1 PRGPPPPPP
10 PPALSRGYAH
20 ELMEVCE
27 CLRAGRTESLTMPL
41 DDTLGVAGAISRV
54 LDQLG
59 VENYDDTELS
69 HA

>member
-1 PRGPPPPPP
+1 IPEIHNT
-10 PPALSRGYAH
+10 PALGRGYAH
-20 ELMEVCE
+20 ELMEVCQ

-41 DDTLGVAGAISRV
+41 DDTLAVARTMSRV